1 MMLKYDPDV
10 IVGHDFIGAQLETL
24 LQRLKELK
32 IEHWSRICRLRRSK
46 SISLGRQGTNVK
58 LMTGRLVCDLA
69 SDAAK
74 VCGFLVF
81 DHLIHSSSS
90 PVHFLSSN

>member
-1 MMLKYDPDV
+1 MLRYDPDV

-46 SISLGRQGTNVK
+46 SIPLGRQGTNVK
-58 LMTGRLVCDLA
+58 LLTGRLVCDLA

-74 VCGFLVF
+74 ARP
-81 DHLIHSSSS
+81 LINLLTTHSQPSTFNYR
-90 PVHFLSSN
+90 V